1 MHNNLIKHLT
11 VVLIIFSNLSF
22 GKEFNELFTI
32 YEPIENTSKI
42 EQSINL
48 SFNNMIYRLSGD
60 DSPSNI
66 WKIIN
71 SGTSRKDLIISYS
84 VKNIDD
90 LSYLQVKFNQ
100 DMLVSKFK
108 ELSIPIVGYSRP
120 VVLFLFEV
128 DSGSDQPYFV
138 SSNKEIHD
146 MDKVLKKLLNS
157 LSKERGI
164 FLELPIFDLEDTE
177 KISSFNILADPKTY
191 IASKYDYH
199 KLVNIKISNLG
210 LNDWLISGDMN
221 ANFESSNFVVDLEEK
236 FRTFLSRLIDE
247 SLAEFQVQTSN
258 ESFAYISIK
267 GINTHEDYLELN
279 KKMKMILSIP
289 NLEIISF
296 SDNTISYKAS
306 TYGSI
311 DSILKEIESNGF
323 LDILASEE
331 GSNSIN
337 LYYKK

>member
-1 MHNNLIKHLT
+1 
-11 VVLIIFSNLSF
+11 
-22 GKEFNELFTI
+22 
-32 YEPIENTSKI
+32 
-42 EQSINL
+42 
-48 SFNNMIYRLSGD
+48 
-60 DSPSNI
+60 
-66 WKIIN
+66 
-71 SGTSRKDLIISYS
+71 
-84 VKNIDD
+84 
-90 LSYLQVKFNQ
+90 
-100 DMLVSKFK
+100 
-108 ELSIPIVGYSRP
+108 
-120 VVLFLFEV
+120 
-128 DSGSDQPYFV
+128 
-138 SSNKEIHD
+138 
-146 MDKVLKKLLNS
+146 
-157 LSKERGI
+157 
-164 FLELPIFDLEDTE
+164 
-177 KISSFNILADPKTY
+177 
-191 IASKYDYH
+191 
-199 KLVNIKISNLG
+199 
-210 LNDWLISGDMN
+210 MN
-221 ANFESSNFVVDLEEK
+221 ANFKSSNFVVDLEEK

-258 ESFAYISIK
+258 ESFTYISIK